1 MVNKLNYIH
10 SNGDLDC
17 LQSVDFPA
25 LSKTKTRK
33 ELIRVLVSDY
43 GCSEEYLRTV
53 LACYPAELTQLMH
66 GLEFDIQSSMMHRE
80 QFRKFG
86 YRGFSYSF
94 DPQIRLLWPK
104 LKPHVNLAMG
114 LMTRNNLYYPPKVR
128 NMLKKYHPNH
138 LRQKGDPSIG
148 FVLGQITPLGWFV
161 LIIQSDIMFNKSSV
175 IRDHFRGWRKLLVT
189 KLIEQARGKT
199 EKIFLCPAEHV
210 IETCKVKSKPE
221 KLPQS
226 WISLY
231 DKTAE
236 EFGMK
241 RVLVPEGVNI
251 QCFEREKDI
260 RSNDFYALTI

>member
-1 MVNKLNYIH
+1 MEDRLNYLH
-10 SNGDLDC
+10 DKDNLDI
-17 LQSVDFPA
+17 LNSIDFQA
-25 LSKTKTRK
+25 LSKTKNK
-33 ELIRVLVSDY
+33 NELIKALGSDY
-43 GCSEEYLRTV
+43 DCSGEYLKKV
-53 LACYPAELTQLMH
+53 LSCYQPSIAQLTQE
-66 GLEFDIQSSMMHRE
+66 LEFDIRSSMIHRDR
-80 QFRKFG
+80 FRELG
-86 YRGFSYSF
+86 YRGFSYKFHSE
-94 DPQIRLLWPK
+94 IRLLWPK

-114 LMTRNNLYYPPKVR
+114 LIASSNLYYPKRVGEL
-128 NMLKKYHPNH
+128 LKKYHPNH

-148 FVLGQITPLGWFV
+148 FVLGQITASGWFIY
-161 LIIQSDIMFNKSSV
+161 IIQSDIMFNRSSI

-189 KLIEQARGKT
+189 KLIEQARGKAG
-199 EKIFLCPAEHV
+199 KIFLSPAEHV

-241 RVLVPEGVNI
+241 RVLVPECVNI

-260 RSNDFYALTI
+260 RSNDFYVLTI